1 MTPHNEAAQ
10 GDYSDIVLLPGDP
23 QRAEWM
29 AETFLDA
36 PHCVNRIRGCLGFTG
51 AWRGKPV
58 SIQATGMGHPSLAIY
73 VHELLKTY
81 GARILIRTGTCGGLS
96 EEIGLRS
103 LVLSQSASSDSAM
116 NDAAFG
122 AFTYAPSADFGLLRR
137 AADEA
142 AAAGYDWHLGPTASS
157 DTFYHPDPLGRFA
170 ALRAHGIIA
179 VDMETSALYTIAARF
194 GARALSICTVVDNLV
209 TGEETARSERQHLFA
224 DMTRLALDI
233 AVAGA

>member
-1 MTPHNEAAQ
+1 
-10 GDYSDIVLLPGDP
+10 
-23 QRAEWM
+23 
-29 AETFLDA
+29 
-36 PHCVNRIRGCLGFTG
+36 
-51 AWRGKPV
+51 
-58 SIQATGMGHPSLAIY
+58 
-73 VHELLKTY
+73 
-81 GARILIRTGTCGGLS
+81 
-96 EEIGLRS
+96 
-103 LVLSQSASSDSAM
+103 M

-224 DMTRLALDI
+224 DMTQFMLRVTSSVLSRAQAAGELAREGQIRPSSPTLS
-233 AVAGA
+233 AVRRDPRTRSGKSSDLACRSRSRPAPRSAHARPRC